1 MSGLPG
7 AYEVTAE
14 AGTRVKCL
22 RHWGLRTWNAL
33 QEVVHVVRRAGL
45 SHEPGPPNRGQ
56 FSYSRRMFPP
66 LCAGVAGTGQV
77 NTRSP
82 CPYNFAPRQ
91 VSPAKQDN
99 VTRLVAM
106 QV

>member
-7 AYEVTAE
+7 AYKGTAE

-33 QEVVHVVRRAGL
+33 QEVVHVVGRAGL
-45 SHEPGPPNRGQ
+45 SHEPGPPTV
-56 FSYSRRMFPP
+56 
-66 LCAGVAGTGQV
+66 AGSVTLGGGFHHVCRSAGTGQV
-77 NTRSP
+77 NTRSL

-91 VSPAKQDN
+91 VSPAEQDN